1 VEQETGILYQ
11 GSDGIV
17 LLSMAFSSTSV
28 YFFDVVSSIYRRN
41 SMILLL
47 FKKKQNKTMLWK
59 SQLKKK

>member
-1 VEQETGILYQ
+1 MEQETGILYQ